1 MADMPAEVSANPPAP
16 RPAAGRGLD
25 MSFLVGFGSLPI
37 VRQIG
42 LMIGLAASV
51 ALGVAVVLWSQD
63 EEYRPLTG
71 VVSARQTNEVAEVLS
86 SSGIPHRLDPA
97 SGMLLVPAERIHEAR
112 MKMAGA
118 NVVDGSQMGFELLDQ
133 EQGFGVSQFMEVAR
147 YRRSL

>member
-1 MADMPAEVSANPPAP
+1 MADMPAEIQETRARLPA
-16 RPAAGRGLD
+16 RSGGAGGLD

-51 ALGVAVVLWSQD
+51 ALGVAVVLWSQEQD
-63 EEYRPLTG
+63 YRPLTG
-71 VVSARQTNEVAEVLS
+71 VVSARQTNEVAEVLT
-86 SSGIPHRLDPA
+86 SSGIPHRIDPS

-118 NVVDGSQMGFELLDQ
+118 NVVDGSQMGFELLD
-133 EQGFGVSQFMEVAR
+133 
-147 YRRSL
+147 